1 MTSAANIS
9 ANSGA
14 EQLEVLLVLNL
25 CEELGGVY
33 MHGMVEKDVV
43 RRSFGHTAKLL
54 WEQCGWLV
62 EPARE
67 EDPGYYRDWQDMLM
81 DMGHLQASAPQS

>member
-1 MTSAANIS
+1 MTSAQTFGELR
-9 ANSGA
+9 GA

-43 RRSFGHTAKLL
+43 RRSLVTPRNCSGSSAD
-54 WEQCGWLV
+54 GW
-62 EPARE
+62 
-67 EDPGYYRDWQDMLM
+67 
-81 DMGHLQASAPQS
+81 